1 MARPATGGNFRA
13 RKSTYQR
20 EDQHMSNTPP
30 ESPRRRDLAA
40 LLALAAAAWP
50 HRTAMAQPAWP
61 ERPVRLVV
69 PFGPGGAIDTL
80 SRALA
85 QPFPQLANGQALVVE
100 NRGGA
105 GGTIAGGVVA
115 TSRPDGYTLMTADLG
130 ANAVGKELIPT
141 LSYEPLRAFTP
152 IVHLVNLPLVLILRE
167 GLEAR
172 DIPGLVALSK
182 RSRGGLTYSTPGV
195 GHPTHLADELLVR
208 TAGMNAT
215 AVHYRSGSDVP
226 RSLLQNETDFGFI
239 SLSTAMPFIREGKV
253 RPIAVA
259 SASPVPALPEVPPA
273 AATLPGVEATTWHGI
288 VGPAGLPAEIVAAAN
303 RIFNAAVSRPE
314 VRETIEK
321 VQFGEVVGG
330 TPEAFG
336 TFIRKEAE
344 RWTPVIRAAGIRAE

>member
-1 MARPATGGNFRA
+1 MT
-13 RKSTYQR
+13 STPR
-20 EDQHMSNTPP
+20 RHPTAPP
-30 ESPRRRDLAA
+30 GRRDLAA
-40 LLALAAAAWP
+40 LFGGLAAAAAAASP
-50 HRTAMAQPAWP
+50 RGTAVAQSAWP
-61 ERPVRLVV
+61 DRPVRLVV

-152 IVHLVNLPLVLILRE
+152 IVHLVNLPLVLIARE

-172 DIPGLVALSK
+172 AIAGVVALSQ
-182 RSRGGLTYSTPGV
+182 RSKGGLTYATPGV

-208 TAGMNAT
+208 TAGIEAT
-215 AVHYRSGSDVP
+215 PVHYRSGSDVP
-226 RSLLQNETDFGFI
+226 RSLLQGETDFGFI
-239 SLSTAMPFIREGKV
+239 SLSTAMPFVREGKV
-253 RPIAVA
+253 RPLAVA
-259 SASPVPALPEVPPA
+259 SASPVPALPQVPPA
-273 AATLPGVEATTWHGI
+273 TATVPGVEAATWHGI
-288 VGPAGLPAEIVAAAN
+288 VGPAGLPADIVSAAN
-303 RIFNAAVSRPE
+303 RIFNAAVTRPE

-321 VQFGEVVGG
+321 VQF
-330 TPEAFG
+330 
-336 TFIRKEAE
+336 
-344 RWTPVIRAAGIRAE
+344 